1 MASKTARMFIVI
13 TLLSIVAPGCS
24 QKQNGRIVMLEDT
37 NRALTN
43 QLNAMRGELDQS
55 YREREGLD
63 GQLLAATREA
73 DDLRGQLANQPEPV
87 PLAAPGWNAV
97 PGGAMI
103 AIESGVLFASGK
115 VKMKSD
121 AQRTLDGIVSTLQ
134 GEYDGQ
140 DIFVV
145 GHTDDRPIKKSGWK
159 DNWQLSTERSL
170 AVVRYLAAH
179 GISRSRLVACGA
191 GEYRPIAGNDS
202 RSHRATN
209 RRVEIFAMDHASGF
223 GK

>member
-1 MASKTARMFIVI
+1 MTSKIARML
-13 TLLSIVAPGCS
+13 TLFSLLVVAAPGCS
-24 QKQNGRIVMLEDT
+24 QKHNDRILMLEDT
-37 NRALTN
+37 NRTLAH

-55 YREREGLD
+55 FRVREGLD
-63 GQLLAATREA
+63 GQLLAASREA
-73 DDLRGQLANQPEPV
+73 DGLRNQLANQPEPIL
-87 PLAAPGWNAV
+87 LAAPGWQAV

-115 VKMKSD
+115 VKMRSD

-134 GEYDGQ
+134 GEYDSQ
-140 DIFVV
+140 EIFVV

-170 AVVRYLAAH
+170 AVVRYLADH
-179 GISRSRLVACGA
+179 GVSRDRLVACGA
-191 GEYRPIAGNDS
+191 GEYRPIASNDS
-202 RSHRATN
+202 RTNRATN
-209 RRVEIFAMDHASGF
+209 RRVEIFAMDPASSF